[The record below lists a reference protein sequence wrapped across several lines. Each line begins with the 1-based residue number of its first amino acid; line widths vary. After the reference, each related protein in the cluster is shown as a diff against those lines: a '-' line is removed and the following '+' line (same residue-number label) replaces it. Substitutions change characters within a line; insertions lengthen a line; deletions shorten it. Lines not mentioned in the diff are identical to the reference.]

1 MRLRSKG
8 GTWPFFGSDSHSMTD
23 PGSEILF
30 SDNDLFENAFHH
42 AAIGMALVGLSG
54 QFLKVNRSL
63 CKLVGYSAEELTK
76 LTFQEI
82 THLEDLEVGVA
93 LLESMA
99 AGEISSCCTEKRYI
113 TKGGAVVWALRT
125 ASSVPG
131 EAGLPVLY
139 IVQIEDITARKS
151 AEDGLR
157 QTLADQEKLLE
168 EVQRS
173 HSEIVNLRSKLLTIC
188 AWTKQVRCNDQWMPV
203 DEFLVN
209 ELRLN
214 LTHGMSADAEAQL
227 RREEGG
233 MNE

>member
-1 MRLRSKG
+1 MRYRSKG
-8 GTWPFFGSDSHSMTD
+8 GTWPFFGSDSPNMND
-23 PGSEILF
+23 PSGEILF
-30 SDNDLFENAFHH
+30 SENDLFENAFHH
-42 AAIGMALVGLSG
+42 AAIGMALVGLKG

-63 CKLVGYSAEELTK
+63 CELVGYTAEELTK

-82 THLEDLEVGVA
+82 THPDDLEVGVA
-93 LLESMA
+93 LLNQMT
-99 AGEISSCCTEKRYI
+99 AGKISSCQTEKRYI
-113 TKGGAVVWALRT
+113 AKRGKVVWVLCT

-131 EAGLPVLY
+131 HGGLPVLY
-139 IVQIEDITARKS
+139 ILQLEDITARKE

-157 QTLADQEKLLE
+157 RTLAEKEKLLE

-173 HSEIVNLRSKLLTIC
+173 HSEIVDLRSKLLTIC

-203 DEFLVN
+203 DQFLVN

-227 RREEGG
+227 MREEGG